1 LGGLVIAQIITVHQN
16 LIRAKTPL
24 LKNKKTLEENKMKT
38 LRRLC
43 AVFVLTLTLALSAF
57 AGQIETGIAPPS
69 PPPDAAAT
77 GQIETGVTGEIST
90 SIIATD
96 PATEVVLSLLQ
107 SLLSL
112 F

>member
-1 LGGLVIAQIITVHQN
+1 
-16 LIRAKTPL
+16 
-24 LKNKKTLEENKMKT
+24 MKT

-69 PPPDAAAT
+69 PPPDVAAT
-77 GQIETGVTGEIST
+77 GQIETGVTGDIST
-90 SIIATD
+90 GDTAIE
-96 PATEVVLSLLQ
+96 PATEIALNLLQ